1 MISKEII
8 RKIRQIQIFTK
19 KSVTSLFSGEYESA
33 FKGKGIEFEEVR
45 EYYPGDDV
53 RAIDWNV
60 TARTGVPHIKRYR
73 EERELTVL
81 FVVDFSAS
89 GLLKYGNKTRNEFAA
104 ELVTVLS
111 FAANMNNDKT
121 GLIVFT
127 DQTELFIYPEKGLRH
142 VLRMTREL
150 LVFRPQSKKTSIGNA
165 LDYIMKVAE
174 RRSVVFLI
182 SDFYDTDWLKSMKK
196 VSRKH
201 DLVNVMVRDKRELEL
216 PDAGLVDIIDPESG
230 KRTII
235 DSSGRKIRTEF
246 KKNAEILKNRVRNE
260 SMANGADFICLKA
273 QSDWIYELAIFFK
286 RRREGIK

>member
-8 RKIRQIQIFTK
+8 KKIRQIQIFTK

-53 RAIDWNV
+53 RSIDWNV
-60 TARTGVPHIKRYR
+60 TARTGIPHIKRYR

-89 GLLKYGNKTRNEFAA
+89 GLLKYGQKTRNEFAA

-111 FAANMNNDKT
+111 FAANINNDKT
-121 GLIVFT
+121 GLLVFT
-127 DQTELFIYPEKGLRH
+127 DQTELFIPPEKGLRH

-150 LVFRPQSKKTSIGNA
+150 LVFRPESKKTSISNA
-165 LDYIMKVAE
+165 LNYVMKVAE
-174 RRSVVFLI
+174 RRSVIFLI
-182 SDFYDTDWLKSMKK
+182 SDFYDSDWSGTVKK
-196 VSRKH
+196 ISLKH
-201 DLVNVMVRDKRELEL
+201 DLVNIMVRDKRELEL
-216 PDAGLVDIIDPESG
+216 PNAGLIDIIDPESG

-235 DSSGRKIRTEF
+235 DSSSSRIRNAF
-246 KKNAEILKNRVRNE
+246 RKNAEVLMNKIRNE
-260 SMANGADFICLKA
+260 TISNGADFLCLTA
-273 QSDWIYELAIFFK
+273 QSDWIFELGKFF
-286 RRREGIK
+286 RRREGLKA